1 MKRTLAM
8 MAVGAGK
15 VALVATVGA
24 ALPVLADDVLDTSEA
39 AVFAYNSVD
48 ESPFGLAAAGA
59 LPAVTYQSFETVT
72 TTAPDGTV
80 VTNVADAAERGSFA
94 FAPANGGVWRL
105 DNSMSGTVYVCV
117 PWSVNGDSYESA
129 PSAAT
134 AYVVD
139 LEQEGPNRKTHRR
152 DTLPLVA
159 YSGDDWIGD
168 LAKAA
173 TVTIVPPSGSGLE
186 TTIWSD
192 LAAGNGARSFAFNVA
207 GRWTVTLTFAD
218 STTRSAII
226 DVRNSG
232 LIISF
237 R

>member
-39 AVFAYNSVD
+39 AVFAYNAVD

-80 VTNVADAAERGSFA
+80 VTNVADAAERGSYTFT
-94 FAPANGGVWRL
+94 PTVGGVWTL
-105 DNSMSGTVYVCV
+105 SNSMSGTVKVCV
-117 PWSVNGDSYESA
+117 PWSINGDSTNVT
-129 PSAAT
+129 SAAT

-159 YSGDDWIGD
+159 YSGDDWVGD

-173 TVTIVPPSGSGLE
+173 TVTIAPPSGSGLE
-186 TTIWSD
+186 TTTWSD

-232 LIISF
+232 FII
-237 R
+237 RVR

>member
-1 MKRTLAM
+1 MKKLLLPMLAF
-8 MAVGAGK
+8 GAF
-15 VALVATVGA
+15 ALHATDG
-24 ALPVLADDVLDTSEA
+24 VLQATSAE
-39 AVFAYNSVD
+39 AVFSYNSVE
-48 ESPFGLAAAGA
+48 ESPFGLAAADSFA
-59 LPAVTYQSFETVT
+59 PVTWQTLETVT
-72 TTAPDGTV
+72 VAGPDGATTA
-80 VTNVADAAERGSFA
+80 VADSASARGSYTFT
-94 FAPANGGVWRL
+94 PTVGGVWTL
-105 DNSMSGTVYVCV
+105 SNSMSGTVYVCV

-159 YSGDDWIGD
+159 YSGDDWVGD

-173 TVTIVPPSGSGLE
+173 TVTIAPPSGSGLE
-186 TTIWSD
+186 TTTWSD

-237 R
+237 H